1 MRFQCL
7 DNSYQLIRDLRRP
20 LEVIRRCDAKLHTQ
34 LRTAAA
40 SIALNI
46 AEGRGRDGKDRRHH
60 WRIARGSAEEVRA
73 ILEVAEAFGDLRA
86 DLALESRPTLESIIR
101 MLWKMTH

>member
-1 MRFQCL
+1 MRFECL

-20 LEVIRRCDAKLHTQ
+20 LDVIRRSDSKLHVQ

-46 AEGRGRDGKDRRHH
+46 AEGRGREGKDRRHH

-86 DLALESRPTLESIIR
+86 DLASEARVTLDRILR
-101 MLWKMTH
+101 MLWRMTH

>member
-1 MRFQCL
+1 MRFEVL
-7 DNSYQLIRDLRRP
+7 HNSYQLIRDLRRP
-20 LEVIRRCDAKLHTQ
+20 LEVIRRSDARLHNQ

-60 WRIARGSAEEVRA
+60 WRIAHGSAEEVCA
-73 ILEVAEAFGDLRA
+73 ILHVAESFGDVSAR
-86 DLALESRPTLESIIR
+86 ESDAAQQTLTRILQ
-101 MLWKMTH
+101 MLWRMTH

>member
-1 MRFQCL
+1 
-7 DNSYQLIRDLRRP
+7 
-20 LEVIRRCDAKLHTQ
+20 VQ

-60 WRIARGSAEEVRA
+60 WRIARGSTEEVRA
-73 ILEVAEAFGDLRA
+73 ILEVAEAFGDLPA
-86 DLALESRPTLESIIR
+86 DHARDARITLDSISR

>member
-1 MRFQCL
+1 MRFEVL
-7 DNSYQLIRDLRRP
+7 HISYQLIRDLRRP

-86 DLALESRPTLESIIR
+86 DLAIDARVTLDHILR
-101 MLWKMTH
+101 MLWRMTH